1 MVVGNLSRV
10 SRVLLNDVFGGV
22 HCLSTAGVDLD
33 FPGRRTVILFA
44 ELGHVLG
51 DEAAL
56 KMIWDCRGASG
67 VRPCF
72 ICLNVVSSRSELA
85 EYTTPTADICCLTCS
100 DVGSLQLA
108 SNEEVW
114 RRFDVLE
121 DVKDSVSATDFET
134 LQKASGQNYNADG
147 VLADRALRRFVL
159 PATVHHN
166 DAMHCS
172 VANGIAQFEVT
183 EFFRSANT
191 KLGVKYEAVR
201 KLLALHWRWP
211 RSMKGGKVAQLFD
224 DKNEEPDKDFSADA
238 GQMLQILPI
247 LRYFVENFVAGPRGI
262 DTTGECAAEIESFIA
277 MCDVVKILQACKHY
291 GVTPARKQD
300 LLAAARRHLQFFA
313 RVYGE
318 SCVKPKHHFMLHV
331 AVLVNEWSVLLD
343 CYVHE
348 RKHKA
353 IKQAASQVYNTE
365 SFERSVLARVLLE
378 QTRSLKTNV
387 ATFRPGLRETT
398 MQALPRGSEGVWRC
412 KRRRQLQP
420 QMRRD
425 EGRLGYVRGHVGA
438 SRALPG
444 CRWRIGVAGPR
455 VRCRCWPDFAL
466 AGAGCHILHLLEP
479 VAPRSRAARV
489 VLDL

>member
-22 HCLSTAGVDLD
+22 DCLSTAGVDLD

-44 ELGHVLG
+44 QLGHVLG

-183 EFFRSANT
+183 E
-191 KLGVKYEAVR
+191 L
-201 KLLALHWRWP
+201 
-211 RSMKGGKVAQLFD
+211 
-224 DKNEEPDKDFSADA
+224 
-238 GQMLQILPI
+238 
-247 LRYFVENFVAGPRGI
+247 
-262 DTTGECAAEIESFIA
+262 FIA

-343 CYVHE
+343 CYV
-348 RKHKA
+348 
-353 IKQAASQVYNTE
+353 
-365 SFERSVLARVLLE
+365 RV
-378 QTRSLKTNV
+378 
-387 ATFRPGLRETT
+387 
-398 MQALPRGSEGVWRC
+398 
-412 KRRRQLQP
+412 
-420 QMRRD
+420 
-425 EGRLGYVRGHVGA
+425 HGA
-438 SRALPG
+438 
-444 CRWRIGVAGPR
+444 VQ
-455 VRCRCWPDFAL
+455 
-466 AGAGCHILHLLEP
+466 
-479 VAPRSRAARV
+479 
-489 VLDL
+489 

>member
-44 ELGHVLG
+44 QLGHVLG

-56 KMIWDCRGASG
+56 KMIWDCRGASS

-72 ICLNVVSSRSELA
+72 ICLNLASSRSELA

-121 DVKDSVSATDFET
+121 DVKDSVSAANFEK

-201 KLLALHWRWP
+201 KLPALHWRWQ
-211 RSMKGGKVAQLFD
+211 RSVKGGKVAQLFD

-262 DTTGECAAEIESFIA
+262 DTAGECAAEIESFIA

-343 CYVHE
+343 CYV
-348 RKHKA
+348 
-353 IKQAASQVYNTE
+353 
-365 SFERSVLARVLLE
+365 RV
-378 QTRSLKTNV
+378 
-387 ATFRPGLRETT
+387 
-398 MQALPRGSEGVWRC
+398 
-412 KRRRQLQP
+412 
-420 QMRRD
+420 
-425 EGRLGYVRGHVGA
+425 HGA
-438 SRALPG
+438 
-444 CRWRIGVAGPR
+444 VQ
-455 VRCRCWPDFAL
+455 
-466 AGAGCHILHLLEP
+466 
-479 VAPRSRAARV
+479 
-489 VLDL
+489 